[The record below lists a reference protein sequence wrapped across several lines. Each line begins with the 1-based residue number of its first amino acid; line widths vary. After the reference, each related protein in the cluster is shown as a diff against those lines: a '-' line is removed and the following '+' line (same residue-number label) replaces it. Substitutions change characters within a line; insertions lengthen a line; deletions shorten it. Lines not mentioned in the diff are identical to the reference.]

1 MHLSI
6 KWVHRIEA
14 ITGVLYAKLS
24 AENFP
29 ISSSTS
35 TILQS
40 FPTQITES
48 HRGLCKSAMNSDV
61 TFLSLL
67 FQTVFC
73 QWSTS
78 MNSCLLRQRN
88 NRHTAKLSST
98 AISSSR
104 GRSFLVL
111 DVRVSSVIRTTFIII
126 RNSSAVNRHGLIVPT
141 AFTVRSMYRMYAHT
155 YAGSTLAIKYMPSTC
170 AK

>member
-1 MHLSI
+1 M
-6 KWVHRIEA
+6 RNC
-14 ITGVLYAKLS
+14 

-29 ISSSTS
+29 ISSSAS
-35 TILQS
+35 TVLQS

-48 HRGLCKSAMNSDV
+48 HRGLCKTAINFDV

-88 NRHTAKLSST
+88 NRYTAQPSST

-104 GRSFLVL
+104 GRSFPVL

-126 RNSSAVNRHGLIVPT
+126 RNSNAASRRGLIVPT
-141 AFTVRSMYRMYAHT
+141 AFTVRSMYRTYAHT
-155 YAGSTLAIKYMPSTC
+155 YVGSTLAIKYMPSTC

>member
-6 KWVHRIEA
+6 KWVYRIEVV
-14 ITGVLYAKLS
+14 TGVLYAKLS

-29 ISSSTS
+29 ISSSAS

-40 FPTQITES
+40 FPTQIIES

-88 NRHTAKLSST
+88 NRHTVQPSST

-111 DVRVSSVIRTTFIII
+111 DVRVSSVIRTTFIFI
-126 RNSSAVNRHGLIVPT
+126 RNSSAASHRGSIVPT
-141 AFTVRSMYRMYAHT
+141 AFIVRNTYRTYAHT